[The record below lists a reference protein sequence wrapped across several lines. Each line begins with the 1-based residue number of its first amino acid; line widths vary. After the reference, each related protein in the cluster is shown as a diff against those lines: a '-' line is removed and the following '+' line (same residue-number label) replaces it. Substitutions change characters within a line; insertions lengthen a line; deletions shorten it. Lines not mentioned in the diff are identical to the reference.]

1 MAFVLSKA
9 LLNTIHLGCCNL
21 AAQRRKEA

>member
-9 LLNTIHLGCCNL
+9 LLNTIHLGYCNL